1 MKLALTIFGILLML
15 TGLIW
20 FLQGIGV
27 LQGSWMSNQ
36 AQWVLIGL
44 LTAGVGAGAFVIGR
58 RTTGRGQGS

>member
-1 MKLALTIFGILLML
+1 ML

>member
-1 MKLALTIFGILLML
+1 MRLALNIVGILLML

-27 LQGSWMSNQ
+27 LQGSFMSNQ

-44 LTAGVGAGAFVIGR
+44 LTAGIGVGIFVANRRSAGR
-58 RTTGRGQGS
+58 NQP